1 MAAASAGARRWAWP
15 SVTAALDRLIDTLPS
30 RVDQGAD
37 EADARTLARD
47 VALAVQAALLAQT
60 APAAVFGA
68 FCESRLKQPHDVF
81 GTLAG
86 GSDFD
91 TLIRRAMP
99 A

>member
-1 MAAASAGARRWAWP
+1 MDGGTDEAGAR
-15 SVTAALDRLIDTLPS
+15 S
-30 RVDQGAD
+30 
-37 EADARTLARD
+37 LARD

-60 APAAVFGA
+60 APSAVVDA

-91 TLIRRAMP
+91 ALIRRAMP